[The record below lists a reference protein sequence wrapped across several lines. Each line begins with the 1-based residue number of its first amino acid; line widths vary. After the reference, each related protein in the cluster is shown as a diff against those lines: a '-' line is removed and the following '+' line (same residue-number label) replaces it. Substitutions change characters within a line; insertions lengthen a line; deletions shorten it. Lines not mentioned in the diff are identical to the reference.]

1 MGCTGQS
8 QKGSVMEM
16 TTCACPNHLHFHS
29 SFVCANHLRLEGVM
43 VSGLMVSGLVW
54 CHLCHLCHLYP
65 CQCRL
70 QEGSGLALAL
80 FPHHFAFVA
89 VVVAVVAVVVVFWA
103 AGAVA
108 RFGGTLFPREKSA
121 STEPVASRLI
131 CWNDFASR
139 RDATKEEDEEQ
150 SAAEEDEDKK
160 RWEDSS
166 REKAR
171 GDERIRR
178 GDVFNAPGGWFLR
191 RCFIPNGHLSVKRR
205 SGKKDDQ

>member
-1 MGCTGQS
+1 MNSEHFSLCTRRVETYVFLFFLFS
-8 QKGSVMEM
+8 R
-16 TTCACPNHLHFHS
+16 HFFFRFWIKNNSRSLCTRRRHVFRVGRAS
-29 SFVCANHLRLEGVM
+29 SSPSIVR
-43 VSGLMVSGLVW
+43 
-54 CHLCHLCHLYP
+54 
-65 CQCRL
+65 
-70 QEGSGLALAL
+70 
-80 FPHHFAFVA
+80 
-89 VVVAVVAVVVVFWA
+89 VVVVGVGVVVFWA

-139 RDATKEEDEEQ
+139 RDATKE
-150 SAAEEDEDKK
+150 EDKK

>member
-1 MGCTGQS
+1 MHAQS
-8 QKGSVMEM
+8 RNARVNTYIFLFLFLVFS
-16 TTCACPNHLHFHS
+16 LS
-29 SFVCANHLRLEGVM
+29 S
-43 VSGLMVSGLVW
+43 
-54 CHLCHLCHLYP
+54 
-65 CQCRL
+65 
-70 QEGSGLALAL
+70 AL
-80 FPHHFAFVA
+80 FFRFWIKNNSRSLCTRRRHVFRVGRASSSPSIVR
-89 VVVAVVAVVVVFWA
+89 VVVVVVVVVVFWA

-139 RDATKEEDEEQ
+139 RDATKE
-150 SAAEEDEDKK
+150 EDKK

>member
-1 MGCTGQS
+1 MHAQSRNARVNTYIFLFLFLVFSLSSALFFRFWIKNNSRSLCTRRRHVFRVGRAS
-8 QKGSVMEM
+8 SS
-16 TTCACPNHLHFHS
+16 P
-29 SFVCANHLRLEGVM
+29 SFVR
-43 VSGLMVSGLVW
+43 
-54 CHLCHLCHLYP
+54 
-65 CQCRL
+65 
-70 QEGSGLALAL
+70 
-80 FPHHFAFVA
+80 
-89 VVVAVVAVVVVFWA
+89 VVVVVVVVFWA

-171 GDERIRR
+171 GDERILR
-178 GDVFNAPGGWFLR
+178 GDVLNAPGGWFLR

>member
-1 MGCTGQS
+1 LFLFLVFSLSSALFFRFWIKNNSRSLCTRRRHVFRVGRAS
-8 QKGSVMEM
+8 SS
-16 TTCACPNHLHFHS
+16 P
-29 SFVCANHLRLEGVM
+29 SFVR
-43 VSGLMVSGLVW
+43 
-54 CHLCHLCHLYP
+54 
-65 CQCRL
+65 
-70 QEGSGLALAL
+70 
-80 FPHHFAFVA
+80 
-89 VVVAVVAVVVVFWA
+89 VVVVVVVVFWA

-166 REKAR
+166 RETV
-171 GDERIRR
+171 RR

>member
-1 MGCTGQS
+1 MNSEHFSLCTRRVETHVS
-8 QKGSVMEM
+8 
-16 TTCACPNHLHFHS
+16 THIFFCFFFWFFLFRRHFFSFWIKNNSRSLCTRRRHVFRVGRAS
-29 SFVCANHLRLEGVM
+29 SSPSFVR
-43 VSGLMVSGLVW
+43 
-54 CHLCHLCHLYP
+54 
-65 CQCRL
+65 
-70 QEGSGLALAL
+70 
-80 FPHHFAFVA
+80 
-89 VVVAVVAVVVVFWA
+89 VVVVVVFWA